1 MSWNVSSFGRIAS
14 GFGHESTPGTAA
26 TGESS
31 SGPRARHA
39 PEARNAAVVDAF
51 IDGGKQI
58 KDVRMV
64 TCSAIQACGSN
75 AVAAEACVKELE
87 RAICRQTGRR
97 VMPDALIFNALIKV
111 YRASNDL
118 AGAERCVDRMRA
130 LGIDP
135 TESTY
140 NSLISAFGN
149 VKDLGRARA
158 WFDRLIADPKA
169 FPDCMTFGAMIWSC
183 GVAADPGGG
192 KLAERW
198 FALMAAHRVTPDARV
213 YDALMYAHGKSG
225 DLTSAEECLDRM
237 RDEHGIEPDVTS
249 YNTMIKLCMHLRKKG
264 EAMGWLERMRQA
276 GLQPNPATWRAL
288 GRRVLVLP
296 LTTPRPRP

>member
-14 GFGHESTPGTAA
+14 GFEQESTPGTAA
-26 TGESS
+26 TGQSS

-58 KDVRMV
+58 KDVRKI
-64 TCSAIQACGSN
+64 TCAAIQACGSN
-75 AVAAEACVKELE
+75 TAAAEACVKELE
-87 RAICRQTGRR
+87 RAICSRTGRR
-97 VMPDALIFNALIKV
+97 VAPDALIFNALIKV
-111 YRASNDL
+111 YRASSDL
-118 AGAERCVDRMRA
+118 AGAERCVDRMRV

-169 FPDCMTFGAMIWSC
+169 FPDCMTFAAMIWSC
-183 GVAADPGGG
+183 GVPADPGGG
-192 KLAERW
+192 RLAERW
-198 FALMAAHRVTPDARV
+198 FALMATHCVAPDTRV

-225 DLTSAEECLDRM
+225 DLKAAAECLDRM
-237 RDEHGIEPDVTS
+237 RNEHGIEPGVTS
-249 YNTMIKLCMHLRKKG
+249 YNTMIKLCVHLGKYDAAK
-264 EAMGWLERMRQA
+264 GWLERMRQA

-288 GRRVLVLP
+288 GRRALVLP